1 MKFSTLEELAAIKK
15 RFPKKNTPST
25 PTAPRPSPP
34 RPVSPDVKDDAAL
47 FAQAMSDVVPLSKN
61 LKGRRIASPVPPRK
75 SPWPDEQG
83 SGEDC
88 WVANYLRNLVQGR
101 VEFELSYSEEYM
113 HGHIHGLDRK
123 ILEKLKAGQ
132 FSVESHLDLH
142 GYNALQ
148 ARDAAYDYLRV
159 QYQLGRRCVLLIPGR
174 GRNSPGG
181 QALIREELPLWMTR
195 DPLRRVIL
203 AFCTAL
209 PQHGGAG
216 AVYVLL
222 RKRKKTQGKIRW
234 DLPASME

>member
-1 MKFSTLEELAAIKK
+1 
-15 RFPKKNTPST
+15 
-25 PTAPRPSPP
+25 
-34 RPVSPDVKDDAAL
+34 
-47 FAQAMSDVVPLSKN
+47 
-61 LKGRRIASPVPPRK
+61 
-75 SPWPDEQG
+75 
-83 SGEDC
+83 
-88 WVANYLRNLVQGR
+88 VANYLRNLVQGR

>member
-15 RFPKKNTPST
+15 RFPKKDAPST
-25 PTAPRPSPP
+25 PTAPRPSSP
-34 RPVSPDVKDDAAL
+34 RPAPPQVMDDAAL

-61 LKGRRIASPVPPRK
+61 LKGRRIATLLPPRE
-75 SPWPDEQG
+75 SPRPDDQG

-148 ARDAAYDYLRV
+148 ARDAAYEYLRV

>member
-1 MKFSTLEELAAIKK
+1 MKLSTLEELAAIKK
-15 RFPKKNTPST
+15 RFPKKNAPST

-34 RPVSPDVKDDAAL
+34 RPAPPQVKDDAAL

-61 LKGRRIASPVPPRK
+61 LKGRRIANPVPPRE

-83 SGEDC
+83 PGEDC

-101 VEFELSYSEEYM
+101 VEFKLSYSEEYM